1 MQKKIEKDLIS
12 KLYRKAY
19 LIRIFEELLLKLF
32 SEGKLYGTTHTS
44 IGQEGIPAS
53 LFEHLSQDDI
63 VFSNHRCHG
72 HYIGYGGPIDKLLAE
87 IMGRDSGVCHGRGGS
102 QHLHYKNFFTNGIQG
117 GIVGNAVGA
126 ALSLKLNNSD
136 NKIVNVFLGD
146 GTLGEG
152 LVYESLNFAVKHS
165 LSIHFILEDNMY
177 AQSTHSSLTLSSDI
191 LQRVKGFGIE
201 ASEISSNHALSLYT
215 FFQDSVKNVRKY
227 RKPFFSI
234 VHTYRL
240 ADHSKGDDFRDI
252 NEINEWKKK
261 DPIILLEKQLDEL
274 TINKIQ
280 KENKQIIQE
289 SLKYAESSKYGKI
302 VSDRIYNIRD
312 AVNKDNMDLLLQESQ
327 EGSLFVAFLNRSL
340 HQILQKN
347 KDVLILGED
356 LLDPYGGA
364 FKVTKG
370 LSTKFPKRVIP
381 TAISEAGIIAW
392 GVGLALFGKKPIVE
406 IMFGDFLGLAFDQI
420 LNHAT
425 KYQWIYG
432 DDQTLPLIIRTPM
445 GGRRGYG
452 PTHSQSIEK
461 HFFGIPGLNVI
472 APCILLNPGKLL
484 ERCLSVSSGPVLF
497 VENKIQYTRRLSAI
511 KNNKFKKF
519 DVKISKDSYPVFN
532 LSLTNFSNPDCY
544 IFCYGENIE
553 IAMQVSLKLLIQN
566 EINSEIIIPTKI
578 SPIEIDIFNNLNFNN
593 KTVVTIEE
601 NSKQSSWGGEIISL
615 ISESFNT
622 NNTKFVRIAALDL
635 PIPSSI
641 ELEKQVLPNEKYTYE
656 KILEIIG

>member
-1 MQKKIEKDLIS
+1 MQKKSEIELIAE
-12 KLYRKAY
+12 LYKAVH

-44 IGQEGIPAS
+44 IGQEGISAG
-53 LFEHLSQDDI
+53 LFEHLSQNDI

-72 HYIGYGGPIDKLLAE
+72 HYIAYGGPIEKLLAE
-87 IMGRDSGVCHGRGGS
+87 IMGRDSGVCCGRGGS

-126 ALSLKLNNSD
+126 ALSLKLNNESD
-136 NKIVNVFLGD
+136 KIANVFLGD

-165 LSIHFILEDNMY
+165 LPIHFVLEDNMY
-177 AQSTHSSLTLSSDI
+177 AQSTPSSLTLSSDI
-191 LQRVKGFGIE
+191 LRRIKGFGVDV
-201 ASEISSNHALSLYT
+201 SEISSNDALELYN
-215 FFQDSVKNVRKY
+215 FFQNTVRSVRKN

-252 NEINEWKKK
+252 NEINAWKKK
-261 DPIILLEKQLDEL
+261 DPTILLEKKLDL
-274 TINKIQ
+274 STIEKIQ
-280 KENKQIIQE
+280 KENKRVILT

-302 VSDRIYNIRD
+302 VSKNINNIRTED
-312 AVNKDNMDLLLQESQ
+312 VGGNIELLLKGSE
-327 EGSLFVAFLNRSL
+327 EGSLFVVLLNKSL
-340 HQILQKN
+340 HQIFKKN

-381 TAISEAGIIAW
+381 TAISEAGIISW
-392 GVGLALFGKKPIVE
+392 GVGLALTGKKPITE

-420 LNHAT
+420 INHAT

-432 DDQTLPLIIRTPM
+432 DDKTVPLIIRTPM

-461 HFFGIPGLNVI
+461 HFFGIPGLTVV
-472 APCILLNPGKLL
+472 APCKLLNPGKLL
-484 ERCLSVSSGPVLF
+484 QRCLSVTCGPVLF
-497 VENKIQYTRRLSAI
+497 VENKIQYTRRLSTI
-511 KNNKFKKF
+511 KNGKYEKF
-519 DVKISKDSYPVFN
+519 DVKMSEDIYPVFK
-532 LSLTNFSNPDCY
+532 LSLTKFSIPDCY
-544 IFCYGENIE
+544 LFCYGENIE
-553 IAMQVSLKLLIQN
+553 IAMKVSLKLLIKN
-566 EINSEIIIPTKI
+566 EIVSEIIVITKI
-578 SPIEIDIFNNLNFNN
+578 SPLEIKTFEDLDLDN
-593 KTVVTIEE
+593 KTIVTIEE
-601 NSKQSSWGGEIISL
+601 NTKESSGGSEIISL
-615 ISESFNT
+615 IMESFNA
-622 NNTKFVRIAALDL
+622 NNSKFVRIAALDL
-635 PIPSSI
+635 PIPSSM
-641 ELEKQVLPNEKYTYE
+641 ELEKQVLPSEKDTYE
-656 KILEIIG
+656 KILKCL